1 MKLIKAVKPNI
12 DVFWFGILLSV
23 PSNTKTIVCDA
34 DGYVAAIGP
43 TSLDF
48 PWDSWNICFDPN
60 ENEWVHLHS
69 HCQATHVADV
79 QLEGE
84 DPSTLRLDLAGIG
97 DHV

>member
-1 MKLIKAVKPNI
+1 MKLINAVKPNI
-12 DVFWFGILLSV
+12 DVFWFGIQLSV
-23 PSNTKTIVCDA
+23 PSGTKAIVCDA

-43 TSLDF
+43 TTLDF
-48 PWDSWNICFDPN
+48 PWDNWNICFDPN
-60 ENEWVHLHS
+60 DNEWVHLHS

-84 DPSTLRLDLAGIG
+84 DPSTLRLDLAGIE

>member
-43 TSLDF
+43 TTLYF
-48 PWDSWNICFDPN
+48 PWDSGNIYFDPKD
-60 ENEWVHLHS
+60 NEWVHLHS

-84 DPSTLRLDLAGIG
+84 DPSTLRLDIPEG
-97 DHV
+97 DVNV

>member
-48 PWDSWNICFDPN
+48 PWKSGNIYFDPKC
-60 ENEWVHLHS
+60 NEWAHLHS
-69 HCQATHVADV
+69 YCQATHVADV
-79 QLEGE
+79 QLYGE
-84 DPSTLRLDLAGIG
+84 DPSTLRLDLVGIG

>member
-1 MKLIKAVKPNI
+1 MKLINAVKPNI

-43 TSLDF
+43 TTLDS
-48 PWDSWNICFDPN
+48 PWDNGNICFDPKD
-60 ENEWVHLHS
+60 NEWVHLHS
-69 HCQATHVADV
+69 YCHATHVADV

>member
-1 MKLIKAVKPNI
+1 MKLIKAVTPNI
-12 DVFWFGILLSV
+12 GVFWFGILLSV

-60 ENEWVHLHS
+60 ENE
-69 HCQATHVADV
+69 
-79 QLEGE
+79 
-84 DPSTLRLDLAGIG
+84 
-97 DHV
+97 

>member
-12 DVFWFGILLSV
+12 DVFWFGIILSV

-43 TSLDF
+43 TTLYF
-48 PWDSWNICFDPN
+48 PWDSGNICFDPN
-60 ENEWVHLHS
+60 DNEWVHLHS

-84 DPSTLRLDLAGIG
+84 DPSTLRLDLTGNG
-97 DHV
+97 EHV

>member
-43 TSLDF
+43 TTLDF
-48 PWDSWNICFDPN
+48 PWKSGNIYFDPKY
-60 ENEWVHLHS
+60 NEWAHLHS
-69 HCQATHVADV
+69 YCHATHVADV

>member
-34 DGYVAAIGP
+34 DGYAAAIGP
-43 TSLDF
+43 TTLDF
-48 PWDSWNICFDPN
+48 PWDSGNICFDPKD
-60 ENEWVHLHS
+60 NEWVHLHS

-79 QLEGE
+79 LLYGE
-84 DPSTLRLDLAGIG
+84 DPSTLRLDLVGIG